1 MLRDMSEDNS
11 INENTGEQDVRP
23 GAQQGAPD
31 EDPGSPDAIEQGD
44 VEQLQEDAAAAET
57 TADAARAAEAAR
69 KRKAVLREVM
79 EYVQSIALAMVLA
92 VVIMTFI
99 GRSFVVEG
107 ASMEPTLHNRER
119 IIVEKV
125 SYRLHGPQRGDIVV
139 LKNPWRPDFTGWDA
153 AAEAMREIVD
163 LSGSMR
169 PYIKRIVAV
178 EGDTIQ
184 IYGGIVYLNGQA
196 LEEDYIADRPRMD
209 YPLSTVP
216 EDHVFVMGD
225 NRNNSDDSRGSV
237 GFLRESRIMGRAVFR
252 YYPLNRVTA
261 LSRPDVFGD

>member
-1 MLRDMSEDNS
+1 MRDMSEDNS

-23 GAQQGAPD
+23 GAQQGCTD
-31 EDPGSPDAIEQGD
+31 EDPAGAIEQGD

-57 TADAARAAEAAR
+57 TADAARARPR
-69 KRKAVLREVM
+69 KRQKREVIV
-79 EYVQSIALAMVLA
+79 VQAYSMMVLA
-92 VVIMTFI
+92 AVIMTFI